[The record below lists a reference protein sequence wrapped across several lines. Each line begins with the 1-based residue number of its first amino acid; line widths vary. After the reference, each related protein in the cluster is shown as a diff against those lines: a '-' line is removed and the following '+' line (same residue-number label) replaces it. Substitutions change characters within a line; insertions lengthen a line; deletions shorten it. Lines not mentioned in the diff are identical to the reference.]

1 MKTTRGTAWIRRLFV
16 NASAAAM
23 LLAAGGA
30 RAQLESAF
38 LVPYGE
44 DTGLVGGGIANGPAY
59 MGSDQR
65 RTRIAP
71 LLDYRWK
78 NGWFAGTS
86 YGAGYNFSKERRVQ
100 YGVRLSFDGGRD
112 EDNAAAL
119 AGMGDIHPRPELGL
133 FFNSLVVDNIY
144 VRTAVRYGSGNDR
157 NGLALDIGTGA
168 FFRLGANWRA
178 SAGLATTYLNGN
190 AMRSY
195 FGVNADQSA
204 RSGYAVYTPSDGL
217 RDVRLN
223 GSLFYIIDPRWSLM
237 SIVGVTRLVGD
248 AADSPIVRD
257 RTSLSGFIGARYR
270 F

>member
-1 MKTTRGTAWIRRLFV
+1 MTDNTARLRRFAI
-16 NASAAAM
+16 NAGAAAM
-23 LLAAGGA
+23 LLASGGA
-30 RAQLESAF
+30 QAQLESAF

-44 DTGLVGGGIANGPAY
+44 DTGLVGGGIANRPAY
-59 MGSDQR
+59 MGSDER

-78 NGWFAGTS
+78 NGWFAGTT
-86 YGAGYNFSKERRVQ
+86 YGVGYNFSRERRMQ
-100 YGVRLSFDGGRD
+100 YGARLSFDGGRD
-112 EDNAAAL
+112 EDDAAAL
-119 AGMGDIHPRPELGL
+119 AGMGDIHARPELGL
-133 FFNSLVVDNIY
+133 FFNSLVVANLY

-157 NGLALDIGTGA
+157 NGLALDLGTGA
-168 FFRLGANWRA
+168 FFRPGASWRA
-178 SAGLATTYLNGN
+178 SVGLATTYLNGN

-195 FGVNADQSA
+195 FGVDADQSA

-237 SIVGVTRLVGD
+237 GVLGATRLIGD

-257 RTSLSGFIGARYR
+257 RTSLSGFLGARYR